1 MSYERKVK
9 IILPLLV
16 AIVLFMEFL
25 DVSIINTAVP
35 SISDYFKVNPIFL
48 KFAVASYFL
57 SLAIFVPISGWCA
70 DKFGTK
76 KVFIYSV
83 AIFTVASFFCALSQ
97 NILQL
102 TIFRF
107 LQGVGGAFMNPV
119 ARIIVIRLFPPKDLV
134 RVQSIMFT
142 PALLG
147 FIVGP
152 FLGGVLVDYLSW
164 HWIFYINIPV
174 GIMAIYVG
182 NKYITQIRL
191 QVKKF
196 DTYGF
201 FLVAFSLTLI
211 SFFIE
216 MLGHYE
222 VFNINTVFSAG
233 FIGLILLIALIIHCL
248 KDKDTVFDFNLFKI
262 KTFNVGFIINI
273 VSYITVSG
281 VSFML
286 PLMFQEVYGLSAI
299 KSGQLI
305 LPIAVAQII
314 FRSIA
319 PIFIA
324 RFGFKYTIITGIIL
338 IVSMIFL
345 MSTIYNVSNISYIV
359 LVELV
364 YGASIVITGSSIGA
378 LIYQDVPKDKISLA
392 TSLDMTGRQF
402 SSSIG
407 IALVSLSLS
416 GLSSYFD
423 IDVFSI
429 NGKHIFHLTFI
440 LIAIIS
446 SVSLYS
452 ALRLDSNKK

>member
-16 AIVLFMEFL
+16 SIVLFMEFL

-35 SISDYFKVNPIFL
+35 SISNSFKVNPIFL

-76 KVFIYSV
+76 NVFIYSV
-83 AIFTVASFFCALSQ
+83 AMFTIASFFCALSQ
-97 NILQL
+97 DVLQL

-191 QVKKF
+191 KVKKF
-196 DTYGF
+196 DKYGF
-201 FLVAFSLTLI
+201 FLVSFSLTLI

-222 VFNINTVFSAG
+222 LFGKKIVFISG
-233 FIGLILLIALIIHCL
+233 IIGLILFLLLIIHCL
-248 KDKDTVFDFNLFKI
+248 NGEDTVFDFNLFKI
-262 KTFNVGFIINI
+262 KTFNIGFVINI
-273 VSYITVSG
+273 VSYITISG

-286 PLMFQEVYGLSAI
+286 PLMFQEVYGLSALQ
-299 KSGQLI
+299 SGRLI
-305 LPIAVAQII
+305 LPIAFAQII

-319 PIFIA
+319 PIFIT
-324 RFGFKYTIITGIIL
+324 RFGFKYTIITGVSL
-338 IVSMIFL
+338 IVVMIFL
-345 MSTIYNVSNISYIV
+345 MSTIYNISNISYIV
-359 LVELV
+359 FVELV
-364 YGASIVITGSSIGA
+364 YGASIVITGSSVGA
-378 LIYQDVPKDKISLA
+378 LIYQDIPKNRVSLA
-392 TSLDMTGRQF
+392 ASLDMTGRQF
-402 SSSIG
+402 ASSVG

-416 GLSSYFD
+416 SLSSYFD
-423 IDVFSI
+423 VNVFSI
-429 NGKHIFHLTFI
+429 DGKHIFHLTFI
-440 LIAIIS
+440 MIAIIS
-446 SVSLYS
+446 SISLYS
-452 ALRLDSNKK
+452 VLRLDSNKK